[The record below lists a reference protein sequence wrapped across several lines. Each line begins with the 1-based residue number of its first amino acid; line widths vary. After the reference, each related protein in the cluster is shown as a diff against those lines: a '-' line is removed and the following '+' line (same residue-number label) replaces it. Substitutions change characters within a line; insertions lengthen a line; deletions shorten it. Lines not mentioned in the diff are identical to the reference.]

1 MARPRPSSV
10 TTDCANALTCVTCA
24 SIDRM
29 PSEPAMD
36 RMPTI
41 SGIEADTTPP
51 NTTSSSSATIGRP
64 ISSARQMSSAMPESR
79 APATGVAPATSVS
92 TPSIW
97 SWSSMAR

>member
-10 TTDCANALTCVTCA
+10 TTDWAKALTCVTDA

-41 SGIEADTTPP
+41 SGIDAETTPP
-51 NTTSSSSATIGRP
+51 KTMSSSSATIGRP
-64 ISSARQMSSAMPESR
+64 ISSARPMSSAMPESR
-79 APATGVAPATSVS
+79 APATGVAPATSMS
-92 TPSIW
+92 TPSMGI
-97 SWSSMAR
+97 WSSMAR